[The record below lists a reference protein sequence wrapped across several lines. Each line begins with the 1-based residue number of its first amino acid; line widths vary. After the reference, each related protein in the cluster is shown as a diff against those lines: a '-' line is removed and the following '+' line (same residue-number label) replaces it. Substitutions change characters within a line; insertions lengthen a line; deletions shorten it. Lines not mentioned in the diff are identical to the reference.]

1 MPAGATLQVDL
12 DRGEPETM
20 VSGGI
25 QGDGHAVEVVAHP
38 DDAAAVRLLIQRVAP
53 ADG

>member
-1 MPAGATLQVDL
+1 VLCVDL

-20 VSGGI
+20 VRSGIAGE
-25 QGDGHAVEVVAHP
+25 GHAVELQPHP
-38 DDAAAVRLLIQRVAP
+38 DDAAAVRLLIRRELPAA